1 MARAKKRARTI
12 ARAALV
18 VSTALA
24 IEGARATTFTAD
36 GRSCKWP
43 LELAEDVFVNE
54 CVPYGRDGALW
65 CVAEEDGK
73 WGVCADLDFDASARG
88 KVSMEA
94 AARAATTLAREE
106 ELTYEARRQAMEVL
120 ESTSTLMLK
129 ALARESIEIEGKIVE
144 NPVAVSYTH
153 LTLPT
158 KA

>member
-54 CVPYGRDGALW
+54 CVP
-65 CVAEEDGK
+65 
-73 WGVCADLDFDASARG
+73 
-88 KVSMEA
+88 
-94 AARAATTLAREE
+94 
-106 ELTYEARRQAMEVL
+106 
-120 ESTSTLMLK
+120 
-129 ALARESIEIEGKIVE
+129 
-144 NPVAVSYTH
+144 
-153 LTLPT
+153 
-158 KA
+158 